1 MFEQWKEKE
10 LAAIKKEYGAAR
22 IITLVAMVWLG
33 FSVLTQLWMLLDGG
47 GLVTAVVMVV
57 ELGIAAAVW
66 KLGDYRG
73 RIVKPMLSSAE
84 ETLTT
89 QAEREAFAQ
98 EMEDALELKC
108 PAAAQGKSYPLFLGR
123 EYLYFRRPGKSRI
136 LKSRSVRRMKLTQE
150 TYTVGRGHVRTCYGV
165 YLYQEGD
172 KPVWS
177 GKFPQEADAY
187 QVSEQIEAH
196 IPSVVE
202 KEDGIAYGKTE
213 EGKREARNAS
223 LRDLL
228 LVALVVGVL
237 ILIFKLL

>member
-10 LAAIKKEYGAAR
+10 LAAVRKEYGTAR
-22 IITLVAMVWLG
+22 IIAIVAMVWLG
-33 FSVLTQLWMLLDGG
+33 FSALTQLWMLLEVG
-47 GLVTAVVMVV
+47 GLMTVAVMAV
-57 ELGIAAAVW
+57 ELGIGAAVW
-66 KLGDYRG
+66 KLGDYKG
-73 RIVKPMLSSAE
+73 RFVKPMLSSVE
-84 ETLTT
+84 ETLPT
-89 QAEREAFAQ
+89 QAEREAFAR
-98 EMEDALELKC
+98 EMEDALELRC
-108 PAAAQGKSYPLFLGR
+108 PAAPQGKGYSLFLGR

-136 LKSRSVRRMKLTQE
+136 LKSRSIQRMKLAQE

-187 QVSEQIEAH
+187 KVSEQIEAH
-196 IPSVVE
+196 IPSAVE

-223 LRDLL
+223 LRDFLL
-228 LVALVVGVL
+228 AALVVGVL

>member
-10 LAAIKKEYGAAR
+10 CAAIKKEYGTAR
-22 IITLVAMVWLG
+22 IITLVVVAWMGLNLPTALWL
-33 FSVLTQLWMLLDGG
+33 LLDGS
-47 GLVTAVVMVV
+47 VVMGMI
-57 ELGIAAAVW
+57 LMAFLAAAMVLAW
-66 KLGDYRG
+66 KLGDYKG
-73 RIVKPMLSSAE
+73 RFVKPMLSSAA

-89 QAEREAFAQ
+89 QAEREAFAR

-108 PAAAQGKSYPLFLGR
+108 PAAAQGKGYPLFLGR

-136 LKSRSVRRMKLTQE
+136 LKSRTIRRMKLTQE

-165 YLYQEGD
+165 YLYQEED

-187 QVSEQIEAH
+187 KVSEQIEAH

-228 LVALVVGVL
+228 LAALVVGAL

>member
-22 IITLVAMVWLG
+22 IIAVVALVWLG
-33 FSVLTQLWMLLDGG
+33 FSVLTQLWMLLEVG
-47 GLVTAVVMVV
+47 GLMTVVIMAV
-57 ELGIAAAVW
+57 ELAIAAAVW
-66 KLGDYRG
+66 KLGDYKG
-73 RIVKPMLSSAE
+73 RFVKPMLSSAE
-84 ETLTT
+84 ETLPT
-89 QAEREAFAQ
+89 QAQREAFAQ

-108 PAAAQGKSYPLFLGR
+108 PAAAQGKGYPLFLGR

-136 LKSRSVRRMKLTQE
+136 LKSRSVQRMKLAKE

-177 GKFPQEADAY
+177 GKFLQEADAY
-187 QVSEQIEAH
+187 KAAEQIEER
-196 IPSVVE
+196 IPLVVE

-223 LRDLL
+223 LRDFLL
-228 LVALVVGVL
+228 AALVVGAL